1 MSPTHV
7 ISCIPLPKLHELL
20 NDTQSVPHLK
30 FNPATTVTVVN
41 LVFPCAPDDL
51 HPPGFGYL
59 LPRPL
64 NGYEVSDTDIIG
76 VVFDSCSLSE
86 QDTRGSVPITKLT
99 VMCGGP
105 YESISSSFSVE
116 TLLARLFQQLG
127 RPRVEPIHVRVHRQ
141 VDCIPLPLVGHLD
154 RMTELKRVLS
164 EEPWY
169 GRLHV
174 SGAGVGGAGIADCV
188 QAARTV
194 ALNLSNRT

>member
-7 ISCIPLPKLHELL
+7 ISCIPLPKLDTLL
-20 NDTQSVPHLK
+20 NTTQSVPHLK
-30 FNPATTVTVVN
+30 FNPSSTVTVVN
-41 LVFPCAPDDL
+41 LVFPCAPSDL
-51 HPPGFGYL
+51 HPTGFGYL

-64 NGYEVSDTDIIG
+64 NGYEDPDTDIIG

-86 QDTRGSVPITKLT
+86 QDTRGSAPITKLT

-105 YESISSSFSVE
+105 YENGSSYFPVE

-127 RPRVEPIHVRVHRQ
+127 RARMEPIHVRVQRQ
-141 VDCIPLPLVGHLD
+141 VDCIPLPLIGHLD
-154 RMTELKRVLS
+154 RMAELKRILS
-164 EEPWY
+164 EEPWH

-174 SGAGVGGAGIADCV
+174 SGAGVSGAGIADCV

-194 ALNLSNRT
+194 ALNL